1 MDLKEV
7 VITSIA
13 NVTTVYSPKGRAVE
27 MRDRLCYGLSLCI
40 DGQITYVQ
48 DGKEYVSDRDH
59 VVILPQGQNYSVRG
73 DKTGRFPVI
82 NFFCMK
88 PLCSKVTVWKL
99 SNREAVLK
107 DYAELE
113 RLFLYGGNKPKLFSV
128 FYELLHKLTAN
139 DVPPE
144 LKGALRL
151 LQTAYNDPTLTNAR
165 LARECNVSE
174 VYFRKLFV
182 RHFKVSPKQYLIDVR
197 LQNAK
202 QLLLE
207 GALNVSAIAESCGFS
222 NPYHFCRL
230 FKQHTGSTP
239 SEYRKANLICEI

>member
-82 NFFCMK
+82 EHT
-88 PLCSKVTVWKL
+88 LDIILKL
-99 SNREAVLK
+99 SNFIFQPQA
-107 DYAELE
+107 
-113 RLFLYGGNKPKLFSV
+113 FLRQP
-128 FYELLHKLTAN
+128 
-139 DVPPE
+139 
-144 LKGALRL
+144 
-151 LQTAYNDPTLTNAR
+151 
-165 LARECNVSE
+165 
-174 VYFRKLFV
+174 
-182 RHFKVSPKQYLIDVR
+182 
-197 LQNAK
+197 
-202 QLLLE
+202 
-207 GALNVSAIAESCGFS
+207 
-222 NPYHFCRL
+222 
-230 FKQHTGSTP
+230 
-239 SEYRKANLICEI
+239 